1 MPETTD
7 GKKYP
12 YTKEGMAKAKA
23 NQSRLDKNKKKM
35 GKKNVNGSNY
45 S

>member
-1 MPETTD
+1 MPTTTD

-23 NQSRLDKNKKKM
+23 NQARLNKNKKTM
-35 GKKNVNGSNY
+35 GSKNK
-45 S
+45 